1 MKTVLITI
9 FLVFFTYVENA
20 NARRTHVW
28 FVEEVDPSLIR
39 DEIYRGEKPYKTK
52 QTEYKQRKKESL
64 PKKIEKSKLILAD
77 KKTAGSNSRETYT
90 SKDKSV
96 KGLIAKKYG
105 LYGLLSEVRLGIGD
119 HDAGVFGRTKE
130 EGLDFNIEF
139 LFLSPDFLEAI
150 WSPRPMLG
158 ASINS
163 DDDTSQVYA
172 GITWEGWFYDNFF
185 WNFGFGLSFHD
196 GETKSDNIKKKEL
209 GSKVLFRE
217 SIDIGW
223 AFFENNQVSL
233 FVDHMSHGHIFGDK
247 NEGMDT
253 IGIRYGYRFW

>member
-28 FVEEVDPSLIR
+28 FVEKVDPSLIR

-90 SKDKSV
+90 SKNKSE
-96 KGLIAKKYG
+96 KG

-158 ASINS
+158 ASMNS
-163 DDDTSQVYA
+163 DNDTSQVYA

-233 FVDHMSHGHIFGDK
+233 FVDHMSHGHIFGDDK

>member
-28 FVEEVDPSLIR
+28 FVEKVDPSLIR

-90 SKDKSV
+90 SKNKSE
-96 KGLIAKKYG
+96 KGLYD
-105 LYGLLSEVRLGIGD
+105 LLSEVRLGIGD